1 MGKVVHTK
9 RRPYPAVS
17 GVPGFVVG
25 QGSVFMLY
33 NEPQSD
39 LVHRP
44 CCPPHTP
51 KVRETSYI
59 LISDQL
65 EDYVLELPTIMSS
78 RCLKYLFFCFIFFL
92 FIICCISRLIKANA
106 TPYFG
111 RPGVRMLCC
120 PLLFY
125 LAPCY
130 PGMVIVHIVCT
141 WSEDKAVTLLDMF
154 CVEIVL

>member
-1 MGKVVHTK
+1 MSVLGRSVYQFDTFTLRIMMGKVVHTK

-17 GVPGFVVG
+17 GVPGFVIG

-59 LISDQL
+59 LIS
-65 EDYVLELPTIMSS
+65 VTNWKIMFWSS
-78 RCLKYLFFCFIFFL
+78 R
-92 FIICCISRLIKANA
+92 R
-106 TPYFG
+106 
-111 RPGVRMLCC
+111 
-120 PLLFY
+120 
-125 LAPCY
+125 
-130 PGMVIVHIVCT
+130 
-141 WSEDKAVTLLDMF
+141 
-154 CVEIVL
+154 